1 MGLLIY
7 PSLFGVKK
15 MKKTKK
21 VFKLSLNVVFYSIII
36 VLILFSIANMKI
48 KKENNIANIFGF
60 GFLSVQS
67 NSMYGNLDDSFEKGD
82 MIFVN
87 LLDETERQN
96 LSVGD
101 IITYYDM
108 SIKTFNTHRIVE
120 IKLEEDYL
128 ITQADYNQVSQSQN
142 TSPDQPITLDQAIAV
157 YDGHVANLGSTLDYV
172 QSPSGFAVVVILPV
186 VIMLLV
192 EGFKLFK
199 NIMALNKE
207 KLESKYK
214 DDLNRTHELLEIEK
228 QKMREALIKEL
239 KQKEE
244 SI

>member
-1 MGLLIY
+1 MNKL
-7 PSLFGVKK
+7 
-15 MKKTKK
+15 KK
-21 VFKLSLNVVFYSIII
+21 VLKIMMNVSFYMIII
-36 VLILFSIANMKI
+36 SLILFAVANMKI
-48 KKENNIANIFGF
+48 KKENNIANIFGV

-67 NSMYGNLDDSFEKGD
+67 NSMFGELDDSFEKGD
-82 MIFVN
+82 MIFVK
-87 LLDETERQN
+87 LLDESKREN
-96 LSVGD
+96 LVVGD

-108 SIKTFNTHRIVE
+108 SIRAFNTHRIVE
-120 IKLEEDYL
+120 INLEEDY
-128 ITQADYNQVSQSQN
+128 IVTQADYNQVSQSQN
-142 TSPDQPITLDQAIAV
+142 TAPDQPIKLDQAIAI

-186 VIMLLV
+186 VIILFY
-192 EGFKLFK
+192 EGFNLFR

-214 DDLNRTHELLEIEK
+214 DDLKRTHELLEIEK
-228 QKMREALIKEL
+228 QKMREALINEL